1 MGLVRNSVVLAA
13 AAMGAVVFAAPTF
26 AQFDRGPQVN
36 RKDVDA
42 VIGAAADTMGLVR
55 TRALVIGQIN
65 LPAYDAKGTMVDL
78 EATPLGQPQPVTRYT
93 YSMAFYYPAARE
105 EIEGPN
111 IKPISRVVKG
121 TRAWDETWVMDAK
134 GNKSKINTAPADKF
148 AAFRAQMMWFQP
160 HNWIQAAALYNT
172 KRGVDGKATTQTAV
186 IAKEN
191 GKDTVEIT
199 INGVA
204 YKGTMGTDKRP
215 ESIEA
220 TITMP
225 DGSKKKMVNRFY
237 EWRAGEKPDAGY
249 SQALGANALDQ
260 FHNGTYF
267 PSRITRDLDGQRVMD
282 ITLYAGWGNPYV
294 VFPEPEI
301 LAKGQ

>member
-1 MGLVRNSVVLAA
+1 MGVVRKSVVLAA
-13 AAMGAVVFAAPTF
+13 LAVTLGAPSAF

-36 RKDVDA
+36 RKDVDP
-42 VIGAAADTMGLVR
+42 VIGNAADTMGLVR
-55 TRALVIGQIN
+55 TRQLVIGQIN
-65 LPAYDAKGTMVDL
+65 LPRYEAKGTMVDL
-78 EATPLGQPQPVTRYT
+78 EAATPGQPLQVTRYA
-93 YSMAFYYPAARE
+93 YSMAFYFPAARE
-105 EIEGPN
+105 EIEAGN
-111 IKPISRVVKG
+111 LKISRVVKG
-121 TRAWDETWVMDAK
+121 TRAWDETWTADK
-134 GNKSKINTAPADKF
+134 KKINTTPADKV

-160 HNWIQAAALYNT
+160 HNWLQAAALYNT
-172 KRGVDGKATTQTAV
+172 KKDIQGKATTATAT

-204 YKGTMGTDKRP
+204 YKGTMGPDKRP

-220 TITMP
+220 TITLP
-225 DGSKKKMVNRFY
+225 DGSKKKMVSRFY
-237 EWRAGEKPDAGY
+237 DWRAGEKPDAGY

-282 ITLYAGWGNPYV
+282 ITLTAGFGNPYII
-294 VFPEPEI
+294 FPEPEL